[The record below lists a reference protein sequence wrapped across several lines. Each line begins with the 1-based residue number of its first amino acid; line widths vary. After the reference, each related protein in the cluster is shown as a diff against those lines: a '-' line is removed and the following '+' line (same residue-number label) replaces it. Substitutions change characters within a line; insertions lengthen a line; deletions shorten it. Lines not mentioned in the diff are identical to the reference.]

1 MNEWLSTNLP
11 IIIFFV
17 LGLGMLVLEAFL
29 PGFGVPGMT
38 GIALELGAIIFTWN
52 IHGPMAAL
60 GMTLVI
66 VAIIGIT
73 LSISLRSIARGKL
86 SRSSIVLNEEETV
99 ERGYLAVEDTEVML
113 GKEGTTL
120 TVLRPV
126 GMAEFDGV
134 RLDVS
139 SEGDFIQAGTRVRI
153 NSVEGGKVIVR
164 PV

>member
-1 MNEWLSTNLP
+1 MSEWLSTNLP

-29 PGFGVPGMT
+29 PGFGVPGIT
-38 GIALELGAIIFTWN
+38 GILLELGAILFTWN
-52 IHGPMAAL
+52 IHGPLAAL

-66 VAIIGIT
+66 VAVIGIT
-73 LSISLRSIARGKL
+73 LSISLRSISKGKL
-86 SRSSIVLNEEETV
+86 SRSSIVLHEAETV
-99 ERGYLAVEDTEVML
+99 DRGYRAVEELDVFL

-126 GMAEFDGV
+126 GVAEFDGV

-139 SEGDFIQAGTRVRI
+139 SEGDFIQPGTRVRI
-153 NSVEGGKVIVR
+153 ASVEGGKMTVR